1 MTAKQIKIAKRK
13 IAKDYKGYLLSRLR
27 KMELF
32 YHSSLMDYKVFEDP
46 RDYHYAMIYLNKT
59 NWYREKLS
67 RL

>member
-1 MTAKQIKIAKRK
+1 MTAKQIKIARRK

-32 YHSSLMDYKVFEDP
+32 YHSSLMDYQIYEDM
-46 RDYHYAMIYLNKT
+46 RDHKFAMIYLHKA